1 VEDLS
6 EKASAVLRVKLPS
19 EEMSETIQKALEPET
34 KTSITYRSKVRLDR
48 EGKTVALFFEA
59 EDTTALRASINSY
72 LGWLQL
78 LWDLC
83 NSLQLVAFSGP

>member
-1 VEDLS
+1 VGDLS
-6 EKASAVLRVKLPS
+6 EKASAALRVNLPS
-19 EEMSETIQKALEPET
+19 EKMSETIQKALEPET
-34 KTSITYRSKVRLDR
+34 KTSITYRSKVRLGH

-72 LGWLQL
+72 LSWLQL

-83 NSLQLVAFSGP
+83 NSLQLVTFSAP